1 MVEFTDFKPKL
12 STLSIGINEHLA
24 KEGVEEDKIIS
35 IETVYPIGSPMG
47 YMSNEVT
54 FRIWYK
60 KK

>member
-1 MVEFTDFKPKL
+1 MIEFTDYKPKL

-24 KEGVEEDKIIS
+24 KEGVGDDQIIS
-35 IETVYPIGSPMG
+35 IETVCPIGSQMG
-47 YMSNEVT
+47 FMGNETT